1 MKKWLVIGVSGVTCG
16 GKTTVAR
23 SLHESLSGSY
33 LLCQDDYFLPPDSR
47 KHTWIPTLNH
57 INWEIMSSV
66 DMNKMWADIKRITQ
80 FNFLQH
86 FSHCKI
92 HEEKSS
98 NDLPLMNFEALAG
111 ELPFHILIIEGFL
124 VLNYQPI
131 VEICHLKYYLTL
143 TRDQCWERRKV
154 RIYDPPDVPGYF
166 DVCVWPEYEKHRD
179 EVFQTVADVHII
191 DGTNDVRQVVSNIFL
206 DIMKYKKITI

>member
-1 MKKWLVIGVSGVTCG
+1 MKKWLVICVSGVTCG

-23 SLHESLSGSY
+23 SLRERIPGSH
-33 LLCQDDYFLPPDSR
+33 LLCQDDYFLPPDSS

-92 HEEKSS
+92 HEENSS
-98 NDLPLMNFEALAG
+98 DDLSPQSCADLVDDLPFQ
-111 ELPFHILIIEGFL
+111 ILIIEGFL

-131 VEICHLKYYLTL
+131 AEICHLKYYLTL

-179 EVFQTVADVHII
+179 EVFQTIDDVHII
-191 DGTNDVRQVVSNIFL
+191 DGTNDVMQVVSNIFL
-206 DIMKYKKITI
+206 DVMKYKNITI